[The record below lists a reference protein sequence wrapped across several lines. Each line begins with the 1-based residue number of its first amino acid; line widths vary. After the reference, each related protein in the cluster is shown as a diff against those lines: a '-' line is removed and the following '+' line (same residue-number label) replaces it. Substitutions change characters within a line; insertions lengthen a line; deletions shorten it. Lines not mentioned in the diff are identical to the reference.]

1 MTAVQ
6 PEMDRHG
13 GKGKV
18 DSVIGTLAGGMGN
31 GITYLAEHGILF
43 GLFALL
49 WLAFAVALVMS
60 QGSVDAAWEW
70 IRSQQIVVQAVIWLL
85 FLPVV
90 AGIWI
95 WETTW
100 PLVLRLVLVIG
111 LAGWN
116 LIVFLPKAARL

>member
-1 MTAVQ
+1 MI
-6 PEMDRHG
+6 
-13 GKGKV
+13 
-18 DSVIGTLAGGMGN
+18 DSLASGMGN
-31 GITYLAEHGILF
+31 SITFLAEHGILF
-43 GLFALL
+43 GFFALL

-60 QGSVDAAWEW
+60 QGSVDSSWEW
-70 IRSQQIVVQAVIWLL
+70 IRSQHIVLQAGIWLV

-116 LIVFLPKAARL
+116 LIIFLPKASGEG

>member
-1 MTAVQ
+1 MTAAQ
-6 PEMDRHG
+6 PQTDENRR
-13 GKGKV
+13 KGRV
-18 DSVIGTLAGGMGN
+18 DSIIDSLAGDMGN
-31 GITYLAEHGILF
+31 GITFLAEHGILF

-49 WLAFAVALVMS
+49 WLAFAIALVMS
-60 QGSVDAAWEW
+60 QGSVDSAWEW
-70 IRSQQIVVQAVIWLL
+70 IRSQHVVLQAVVWLL

-116 LIVFLPKAARL
+116 LIIFLPKASEG